1 VPLLHQGFHEEER
14 RRKQPVKNET
24 KALFFTNSVVH

>member
-14 RRKQPVKNET
+14 RRKQPVKNWT